1 MIQFDKH
8 IFHLGWF
15 NHRPAKNTSPIHHLI
30 QDGSVMKVSGTEEA
44 LGLRLRLQG
53 VGTVPWRFTSGK
65 TAGRFSWRYFRGCQ
79 NPGSQRVDI
88 LFICMKGTLF
98 LKAQEMF
105 TFSYKDAISDCG
117 LRLHIGF
124 SHPGGSCWRCKSMVH
139 SSCHVVYTW
148 QEKTCKTWKDA
159 WDTTWFHLI
168 RSVKVVLGNHF
179 VPCFSLRQIQVLIS
193 SFAFRQIQGDSA
205 AGCSEILWNAVKQ
218 PLRDMLI
225 LGPIVDLKTT
235 QIK

>member
-1 MIQFDKH
+1 MV
-8 IFHLGWF
+8 LW
-15 NHRPAKNTSPIHHLI
+15 
-30 QDGSVMKVSGTEEA
+30 
-44 LGLRLRLQG
+44 
-53 VGTVPWRFTSGK
+53 WRFRAPKKPWVYACACKVLVRCHGVLLQEKQRGVFPGDTS
-65 TAGRFSWRYFRGCQ
+65 RGCQ

-98 LKAQEMF
+98 FKAQEMF

-139 SSCHVVYTW
+139 SSCHVLYTW
-148 QEKTCKTWKDA
+148 QEKSCKTCKDA

-218 PLRDMLI
+218 LLRDMLI